1 VSDAHGK
8 FVIEVSG
15 LQGDDRT
22 AAEVVIRQSLR
33 NSIALVMW
41 LAAALACAAAV
52 CAALT
57 IRPTRTKPE
66 PALAPA

>member
-1 VSDAHGK
+1 
-8 FVIEVSG
+8 
-15 LQGDDRT
+15 
-22 AAEVVIRQSLR
+22 VVIRQSLR

-57 IRPTRTKPE
+57 IRPIRTKPE
-66 PALAPA
+66 PALEPA